1 MNARFP
7 RLLDEALRECLGNR
21 IGKLE
26 AIQILIMIWDEVS
39 RASIRKGSSI
49 NEDFGPDEHVPEE
62 PRQL

>member
-7 RLLDEALRECLGNR
+7 RLFEEALRECLGNQ

-39 RASIRKGSSI
+39 RGSIRNRWPI
-49 NEDFGPDEHVPEE
+49 NEDFGPDEHAPDE
-62 PRQL
+62 PWQW